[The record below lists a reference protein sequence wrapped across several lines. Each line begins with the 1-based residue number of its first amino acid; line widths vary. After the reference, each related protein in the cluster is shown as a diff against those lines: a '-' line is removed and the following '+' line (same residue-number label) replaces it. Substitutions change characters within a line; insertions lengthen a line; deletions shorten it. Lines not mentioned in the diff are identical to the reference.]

1 MLVVRGLIV
10 RGKCDI
16 NSQEMSS
23 ISIIFFFR
31 SLFEREPGSLLA
43 RMLRGCTG
51 PVDVA
56 EDGTFLIDRSPD
68 YFKPILN
75 YFRTGKVIVDP
86 DVSLQGVFEEARF
99 YLVQSMV
106 STISKLPEFQ
116 LQSRRKSTSC
126 NHHGENSLWCN

>member
-43 RMLRGCTG
+43 RMLRGCMG

-106 STISKLPEFQ
+106 STITKLPEFQ
-116 LQSRRKSTSC
+116 SNRKSTSC
-126 NHHGENSLWCN
+126 NHHIGNSVWV